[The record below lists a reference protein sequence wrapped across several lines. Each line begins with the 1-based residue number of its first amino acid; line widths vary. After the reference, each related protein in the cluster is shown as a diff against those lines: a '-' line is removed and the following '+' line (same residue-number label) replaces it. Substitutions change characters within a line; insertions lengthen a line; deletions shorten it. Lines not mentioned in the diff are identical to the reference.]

1 MSTTISTSGA
11 HGVNGDLY
19 ASGTVSATT
28 LSGTNIIIG
37 GSDITTALSAVRE
50 TETIVSNIMDETKNT
65 AVAIANKIKST
76 NVSTSSTSYSLLLGD
91 RNAANNNTSVG
102 IATPLNY
109 IPRAAI
115 GNLSYLNLVAD
126 NINLNDS
133 ATDTTNIKGLLTCD
147 QLATFNGGVR
157 INGGDFQIGNLTV
170 QGQVSLTGGAIT
182 IGDESTPAPITVN
195 GALSVNNGLTVNSSL
210 ILQQRE
216 IVQMVG
222 YSNPYVVRGVEYIN
236 ITSSSVASNS
246 QNLLYDATSYI
257 SENNWISTQITTS
270 PTLVIP
276 DPVAFL
282 YGCELKFFRDPAFNN
297 TVILKVGSSTGGFL
311 ISSTTSSTFTLGNS
325 GTGWF
330 KVFFT
335 CMRDPQVS
343 GKYMWVQTYYQ

>member
-1 MSTTISTSGA
+1 MSTISTSGA
-11 HGVNGDLY
+11 HGVNGDLN

-37 GSDITTALSAVRE
+37 GSDITTALSTVGE

-133 ATDTTNIKGLLTCD
+133 ATDTVSIKGLLTCD

-157 INGGDFQIGNLTV
+157 INGADFEIGNLTV

-182 IGDESTPAPITVN
+182 IGEESTPAPITVN
-195 GALSVNNGLTVNSSL
+195 GRMSVNSPISINTDLTLKVRQL
-210 ILQQRE
+210 H
-216 IVQMVG
+216 QMVG
-222 YSNPYVVRGVEYIN
+222 YSNPYVIRGVEYIT
-236 ITSSSVASNS
+236 ITSSSVTANS

-257 SENNWISTQITTS
+257 SENNWISTKITTS
-270 PTLVIP
+270 PTLVLP
-276 DPVAFL
+276 DPVPFL
-282 YGCELKFFRDPAFNN
+282 VGCELKFFRDPAFNN

-311 ISSTTSSTFTLGNS
+311 VSSTTSSTFTLGNS

-335 CMRDPQVS
+335 CMGDPQVS